1 MALVTWEL
9 GAGGARRETGNQGI
23 FWLWGEGRMDREKVE
38 PEGSKRRPRRHGRV
52 SGESFSFGVLFSAL
66 AVSTTRL
73 GAALALVRALLCAR
87 PSRLHAA
94 VPPCWRLPMAT
105 GEQKRLQGAGPGVTA
120 PDGAKRTRAEVFP
133 LSEAFS
139 HSPLAVPVTALA
151 AEGAGSEV

>member
-1 MALVTWEL
+1 
-9 GAGGARRETGNQGI
+9 
-23 FWLWGEGRMDREKVE
+23 MDREKVE

-52 SGESFSFGVLFSAL
+52 SDESFSFGVLFSAL

-120 PDGAKRTRAEVFP
+120 PDGAKRT
-133 LSEAFS
+133 
-139 HSPLAVPVTALA
+139 
-151 AEGAGSEV
+151 